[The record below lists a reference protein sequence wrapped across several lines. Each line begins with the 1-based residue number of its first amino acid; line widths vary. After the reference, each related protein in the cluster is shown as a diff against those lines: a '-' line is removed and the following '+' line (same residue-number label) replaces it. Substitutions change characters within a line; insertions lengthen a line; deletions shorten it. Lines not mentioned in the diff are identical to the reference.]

1 MILQNL
7 FALIVTLSSFKLSI
21 SYPFGSGSCVEGP
34 AVLGS
39 GMSPHVVE
47 DYGGKLIDGNYT
59 ASLNETHFLLRAK
72 GGSFFKGFLLRLS
85 SKQGSA
91 AGEMQILPEYE
102 SIAKLMESS
111 GETIGVRAT
120 CAVDVAGVTHKD
132 STEKKE
138 VGVQLNLQKG
148 RKYHLMITVVKEEHE
163 WFYTNK
169 SISVLEV
176 IKPPTPS
183 PTAVQPTAA
192 PTAVSTAAET
202 FASTAEGTTTV
213 SGSTSSPTSLS
224 SNSSTT
230 PSSTT
235 AATTSESED
244 LRSSDRTNK
253 VTSGSPVMKWNCF
266 AILLTISIMF
276 VV

>member
-1 MILQNL
+1 MNLQTL
-7 FALIVTLSSFKLSI
+7 VAVIFTLSNVKLSI
-21 SYPFGSGSCVEGP
+21 SYPFGAGSCVEGP

-47 DYGGKLIDGNYT
+47 DYGGKLVDGNYT
-59 ASLNETHFLLRAK
+59 ASLNETHFFLKAK

-91 AGEMQILPEYE
+91 AGQMQILPEYE
-102 SIAKLMESS
+102 SIAKLMEST
-111 GETIGVRAT
+111 GETTGVRAT

-138 VGVQLNLQKG
+138 VAVQLNLQKG
-148 RKYHLMITVVKEEHE
+148 MRYHLMITVVKEEHE

-176 IKPPTPS
+176 ATTPAPS
-183 PTAVQPTAA
+183 PNVIQVTAE

-202 FASTAEGTTTV
+202 SASTSV
-213 SGSTSSPTSLS
+213 DTSSPTST
-224 SNSSTT
+224 STTPSPT

-235 AATTSESED
+235 AGPTSASEN
-244 LRSSDRTNK
+244 LRSSDQTSK
-253 VTSGSPVMKWNCF
+253 ITSGSPVIQWNCF
-266 AILLTISIMF
+266 AALLTLSIIF
-276 VV
+276 VL